1 MKKIFYLGPSAS
13 YCDLAK
19 NKFKELRDINDSM
32 RNLVE
37 EVAAE
42 GYITEEVKV
51 FSINMFQSF
60 YESDVAMLI
69 RKRRGMH

>member
-1 MKKIFYLGPSAS
+1 MR
-13 YCDLAK
+13 K

>member
-1 MKKIFYLGPSAS
+1 MR
-13 YCDLAK
+13 K

-32 RNLVE
+32 RNLVK

>member
-1 MKKIFYLGPSAS
+1 MR
-13 YCDLAK
+13 K
-19 NKFKELRDINDSM
+19 NKFKELLDINDSM